1 MMVDKDSSSV
11 SSDKSGNGNAG
22 DIVLPSFTDQDREL
36 AQAALSDFNNGNYG
50 ACLQSLTKLEATC
63 GQDLKLGHN
72 KAVVEYYKSELRK
85 TNQFKKSFDAL
96 CSQAHINFEDT
107 SSLEDVD
114 HCIFYFNHSIRLFHL
129 KQYATAFDLISKVFS
144 LIEPMEESLAQKVSL
159 LLLELLLQTHQP
171 EKALPHISY
180 IEQQFSSV
188 STLPVGKLAVEK
200 DVKNLDRVEKE
211 KNVESIEFESDPAK
225 LRLLHFKIR
234 CFLKTHQLSA
244 ARKELYLISSIKN
257 NLPSIFLRANL
268 QYLSG
273 NYRRAMRVLNT
284 VSENIQSFKDIG
296 EHIPALYYNNMGC
309 IHHYIAKPN
318 LSTFYLKKALTEEE
332 EAMKAL
338 ASENDGSNGLPL
350 YTLGSNH
357 NIEIKHNLGIALLH
371 AGRPGQAFD
380 LLVDAVRVYHMNA
393 RLWLRLA
400 ECCIMVYKKSNSED
414 FNIAQ
419 RRQDMVQ
426 GVVGNGI
433 HKKIILSPQLA
444 REVNSHGEE
453 ISSAIPSTSL
463 QFASLCLRNALSLLN
478 EYTASLKNGNA
489 EAPSSLRLAGPH
501 LGGLQGLASG
511 LNMAGAGLGGLG
523 SSGSSLGF
531 GPGGVTKAPVHKTCY
546 AAPSSPLS
554 ETEVE
559 SLRCSVLVNSAY
571 VALCLGDYIM
581 ALKHAQDLLAQPKL
595 SGTHKLLGHLYAA
608 EAFLMCNKISDA
620 IDHLNPENIKDV
632 NLEYPGQTELDKEQ
646 ANDPDKDAE
655 ESRRNLQNWCPNKLG
670 TARAVL
676 QYNLAVAFA
685 TRGELDKAGETLK
698 RVFSARGPECEVPTH
713 VVMLALYLEL
723 QLGHSDV
730 SRSIVRQHCPQ
741 YK

>member
-1 MMVDKDSSSV
+1 MVDKDSSPV
-11 SSDKSGNGNAG
+11 SSDKSGNGNSA
-22 DIVLPSFTDQDREL
+22 DVVSPSFTDQDREL
-36 AQAALSDFNNGNYG
+36 AQAALLEFNNGNYG

-72 KAVVEYYKSELRK
+72 KAVAEYFKSDLRK

-96 CSQAHINFEDT
+96 CAQAHINFEDAN
-107 SSLEDVD
+107 SLEDVD

-129 KQYATAFDLISKVFS
+129 KQYATAFHLMSKVFS
-144 LIEPMEESLAQKVSL
+144 LIEPMEETLAQRVSM

-171 EKALPHISY
+171 EKALPHVSY
-180 IEQQFSSV
+180 IEQQFTST
-188 STLPVGKLAVEK
+188 STLPVGKLSGEK
-200 DVKNLDRVEKE
+200 DVKTLDKSDKE
-211 KNVESIEFESDPAK
+211 KNIEPVDLESDPTK

-234 CFLKTHQLSA
+234 CLLKTHQLSA
-244 ARKELYLISSIKN
+244 ARKELSLISGIKN

-268 QYLSG
+268 EYLSG

-284 VSENIQSFKDIG
+284 VSGNIQSFKDIG

-309 IHHYIAKPN
+309 VHHYIGKPN

-338 ASENDGSNGLPL
+338 AAENDGSNGQPL

-357 NIEIKHNLGIALLH
+357 NIEMKHNLGLALLH
-371 AGRPGQAFD
+371 AGRPSQAFD
-380 LLVDAVRVYHMNA
+380 LLVDAVRVFHMNP

-400 ECCIMVYKKSNSED
+400 ECCIMVYKKSNGED

-444 REVNSHGEE
+444 REVNSQREE

-463 QFASLCLRNALSLLN
+463 EFASLCLRNALSLLN
-478 EYTASLKNGNA
+478 EHSASLKNGNV
-489 EAPSSLRLAGPH
+489 ETSSSLRLAGSH
-501 LGGLQGLASG
+501 LGGLQGLSTG
-511 LNMAGAGLGGLG
+511 LNIAGGGLG
-523 SSGSSLGF
+523 ALGAPGTTLGF
-531 GPGGVTKAPVHKTCY
+531 GGGAAKAPVQKSCY
-546 AAPSSPLS
+546 GAPSAPLS

-595 SGTHKLLGHLYAA
+595 CGTHKLLGHLYAA
-608 EAFLMCNKISDA
+608 EAYLMCNKISDA
-620 IDHLNPENIKDV
+620 IDHLNPDNIKDV
-632 NLEYPGQTELDKEQ
+632 NLEYPGQTELDKEK

-655 ESRRNLQNWCPNKLG
+655 ESKRNLQNWCPNKLG

-698 RVFSARGPECEVPTH
+698 RVFAARGPECEVPTH